1 MFKVFN
7 SFDWEIILTSVT
19 TVGVDYITYNIIY
32 ILNTHCV
39 LTCLEGFPI
48 CSPTI
53 IDRTLLFVVL
63 SLLQITLQMW
73 RLQSA
78 VAGVV

>member
-1 MFKVFN
+1 MC
-7 SFDWEIILTSVT
+7 
-19 TVGVDYITYNIIY
+19 VDVSC
-32 ILNTHCV
+32 L
-39 LTCLEGFPI
+39 CLEGFPI

>member
-32 ILNTHCV
+32 TFQTHSVC
-39 LTCLEGFPI
+39 
-48 CSPTI
+48 
-53 IDRTLLFVVL
+53 
-63 SLLQITLQMW
+63 
-73 RLQSA
+73 
-78 VAGVV
+78 